1 MIARFWIDLID
12 DSSMF
17 DARSTIDYNIIS
29 YPRRFWCG
37 TDKVTN
43 EKMRTRARRA
53 ATLQDLQDTVGYS
66 RLQ

>member
-1 MIARFWIDLID
+1 
-12 DSSMF
+12 MF